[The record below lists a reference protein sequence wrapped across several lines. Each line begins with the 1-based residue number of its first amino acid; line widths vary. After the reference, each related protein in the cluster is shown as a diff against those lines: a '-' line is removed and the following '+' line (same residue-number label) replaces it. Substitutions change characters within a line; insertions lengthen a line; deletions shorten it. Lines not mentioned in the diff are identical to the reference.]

1 MPELTEKHALVTG
14 GARGI
19 GRAIAEE
26 LARRGAAIA
35 LCDIDE
41 AGAAEAAAAIGA
53 LGVATMSAAVNV
65 ADAAQFSAFVD
76 RVVEDWGRL
85 DILVNNAGITRD
97 TLLLRL
103 KDEEWQR
110 VLDVNLTGT
119 FNGCRAAAKHMAR
132 QRGGRIVNIA
142 SVVGLIG
149 NAGQANYAASK
160 AGVIGL
166 TKTVARELASRGVTA
181 NAVAP
186 GFIETEMTAVLPEK
200 ARQAF
205 LDQIPLRRPGT
216 PQEVADVVAFL
227 AGDRAAYV
235 TGQVICIDGGMVM

>member
-1 MPELTEKHALVTG
+1 MTEFKDKCALVTG

-19 GRAIAEE
+19 GLAIAEE
-26 LARRGAAIA
+26 LARRGANVAI
-35 LCDIDE
+35 CDIDE
-41 AGAAEAAAAIGA
+41 NEAAKAAETVKG
-53 LGVATMSAAVNV
+53 LGVQTMSGKVNV
-65 ADAAQFSAFVD
+65 AESAEFDGFVD
-76 RVVEDWGRL
+76 KMVENWGRI

-97 TLLLRL
+97 TLILRL

-119 FNGCRAAAKHMAR
+119 FNGCRAAAKYMAR
-132 QRGGRIVNIA
+132 QRGGSIVNIA

-160 AGVIGL
+160 AGVIAL
-166 TKTVARELASRGVTA
+166 TKTVARELCTRGVRA

-186 GFIETEMTAVLPEK
+186 GFIQTEMTAVLPEK
-200 ARQAF
+200 ARQSF
-205 LDQIPLRRPGT
+205 LERIPLNRPGT
-216 PQEVADVVAFL
+216 PLDVANAVAFL
-227 AGDRAAYV
+227 ASEQAAYI